1 MADQSQ
7 GMVDVFETGGRTRDQ
22 NWIGVSALPALESH
36 TRNMSR
42 DAIVLGN
49 FQILEIRDHCSLGTD
64 GETQFFPLS
73 HCLIA

>member
-1 MADQSQ
+1 MAYQNQ
-7 GMVDVFETGGRTRDQ
+7 GVVDVFGTGGRPRDQ
-22 NWIGVSALPALESH
+22 YRIGVSTLPAPEFH
-36 TRNMSR
+36 TCNISR